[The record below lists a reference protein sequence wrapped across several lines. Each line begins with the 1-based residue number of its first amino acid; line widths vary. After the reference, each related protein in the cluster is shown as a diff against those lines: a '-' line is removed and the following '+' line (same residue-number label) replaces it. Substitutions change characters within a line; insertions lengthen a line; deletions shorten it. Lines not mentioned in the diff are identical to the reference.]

1 MNEPATSAPSSRHDP
16 FAALRYRNFWIYVS
30 SYAIAVVSSIM
41 LSTCAKFEVNELT
54 RHSASGPSFYLG
66 LLAACGAVPVLA
78 LSIFAGHVADRFSR
92 KGVLILTQI
101 VLSIMPVLFALLA
114 LRGITSVWMI
124 YAIILTNG
132 IALTFARPSRGAL
145 IVTLVPRKHFGN
157 AVTWNSSIFEISGA
171 MAPAIAGYLIA
182 GTQLSNALFVSG
194 ACMFACLIISLWL
207 PNPKAA
213 SGKEPLTIRS
223 LLAGVRF
230 VLRTRLLFAAMS
242 LDLFAVLF
250 GGVTYLMP
258 VFADRLGV
266 GAKGLGWMLAAT
278 SFGAISMAFFQTL
291 RPPYRRA
298 GRALLIAVVGF
309 GVATIVFGLSTSYWL
324 CLAMLFVVGMCDNV
338 SVVVRHS
345 LVNLITPD
353 SMRGRV
359 GAVNQVFIGAS
370 NEIGGLESGM
380 TAAAFG
386 PVASA
391 VIGGALTIA
400 TVITIALKFRE
411 IRLLGALHEIKPAP
425 GEEPLDPQ
433 ADRGFEVATKLEEL
447 AP

>member
-1 MNEPATSAPSSRHDP
+1 
-16 FAALRYRNFWIYVS
+16 
-30 SYAIAVVSSIM
+30 M

-66 LLAACGAVPVLA
+66 LLAACGAVPVLG

-92 KGVLILTQI
+92 KAVLILTQI
-101 VLSIMPVLFALLA
+101 VLSIMPALFALLA
-114 LRGITSVWMI
+114 YRGIHNVWVI
-124 YAIILTNG
+124 YAIILVNG

-145 IVTLVPRKHFGN
+145 IVTLVPRQHFGN

-171 MAPAIAGYLIA
+171 IAPALAGVLIA
-182 GTQLSNALFVSG
+182 GTQLATALYVS
-194 ACMFACLIISLWL
+194 ATCMFACLIISLWL

-213 SGKEPLTIRS
+213 NQGERMSVKS

-230 VLRTRLLFAAMS
+230 VFRTRLLLAAMS

-250 GGVTYLMP
+250 GGVTYLIP

-266 GAKGLGWMLAAT
+266 GAAGQGGMSTIMSL
-278 SFGAISMAFFQTL
+278 GAISMALLQTA
-291 RPPYRRA
+291 RPPFRRA
-298 GRALLIAVVGF
+298 GRALLIAIIGF
-309 GVATIVFGLSTSYWL
+309 GLATIVFGLSTSYWL
-324 CLAMLFVVGMCDNV
+324 SLAMLFVVGMCDNV

-380 TAAAFG
+380 VAAAFG

-391 VIGGALTIA
+391 VIGGFLTIA
-400 TVITIALKFRE
+400 TCIAIASRFRE
-411 IRLLGALHEIKPAP
+411 IRLLGQLHEIKPAP
-425 GEEPLDPQ
+425 
-433 ADRGFEVATKLEEL
+433 ADDLPDLQNSRGFEVGTKLDDP

>member
-1 MNEPATSAPSSRHDP
+1 MLAPAVRHDP
-16 FAALRYRNFWIYVS
+16 FAALRYPNFWIYVS
-30 SYAIAVVSSIM
+30 SYAIAVVSSVM
-41 LSTCAKFEVNELT
+41 LSTCAKYEVNELT
-54 RHSASGPSFYLG
+54 RNSTSGPSFYLG
-66 LLAACGAVPVLA
+66 LLAACGAVPVLT

-101 VLSIMPVLFALLA
+101 VLSIMPFVFALLA
-114 LRGITSVWMI
+114 MRGIHSVWVI
-124 YAIILTNG
+124 YAIILVNAT
-132 IALTFARPSRGAL
+132 ALTFARPSRGAL
-145 IVTLVPRKHFGN
+145 IVTLVPRTHFSN

-171 MAPAIAGYLIA
+171 LAPAIAGYLIA
-182 GTQLSNALFVSG
+182 GTQLSTALFVSG
-194 ACMFACLIISLWL
+194 ACMFGCLVISLWL

-213 SGKEPLTIRS
+213 SGKEPLSLRS

-230 VLRTRLLFAAMS
+230 VFRTRLLFAAMS

-278 SFGAISMAFFQTL
+278 SFGAISMALLQTA

-298 GRALLIAVVGF
+298 GRALLIAIVGF
-309 GVATIVFGLSTSYWL
+309 GVATIIFGLSTSYWL
-324 CLAMLFVVGMCDNV
+324 SLAMLFIVGVCDNV

-391 VIGGALTIA
+391 VMGGILTIA
-400 TVITIALKFRE
+400 TCLAIASRFKE
-411 IRLLGALHEIKPAP
+411 IRQLGPLHEIKPAP
-425 GEEPLDPQ
+425 PDDPLDVSPDPQ
-433 ADRGFEVATKLEEL
+433 TARGFEVGTKLDEP

>member
-1 MNEPATSAPSSRHDP
+1 MNEPGPAPAAKHDP
-16 FAALRYRNFWIYVS
+16 FAALRYSNFWIYVS
-30 SYAIAVVSSIM
+30 SYAIAVVSSVM

-54 RHSASGPSFYLG
+54 RHSANGASFYLG

-92 KGVLILTQI
+92 KGVLLITQVILTA
-101 VLSIMPVLFALLA
+101 MPFLFGFLA
-114 LRGITSVWMI
+114 MRGIHSVWVI
-124 YAIILTNG
+124 YAIILANG

-145 IVTLVPRKHFGN
+145 IVTLVPREHFSN

-171 MAPAIAGYLIA
+171 LAPAIAGYLIA
-182 GTQLSNALFVSG
+182 GTKLHTALFVSG
-194 ACMFACLIISLWL
+194 ACMFGCLIISLFL

-213 SGKEPLTIRS
+213 SGKEPMSLSS

-278 SFGAISMAFFQTL
+278 SFGAISMALFQAA

-309 GVATIVFGLSTSYWL
+309 GMATIVFGLSQSFWL
-324 CLAMLFVVGMCDNV
+324 SLAMLFIVGVCDNV

-353 SMRGRV
+353 AMRGRV
-359 GAVNQVFIGAS
+359 GAVNQVFVGAS

-391 VIGGALTIA
+391 VAGGILTISTA
-400 TVITIALKFRE
+400 LLIASRFRE

-425 GEEPLDPQ
+425 LDATPDPQ
-433 ADRGFEVATKLEEL
+433 SDRGFESATKLEDP

>member
-1 MNEPATSAPSSRHDP
+1 MNESAPPDVPAKHDP
-16 FAALRYRNFWIYVS
+16 FAALRFSNFWIYVS
-30 SYAIAVVSSIM
+30 SYAIAVISSVM
-41 LSTCAKFEVNELT
+41 LSTCAKYEVNELT
-54 RHSASGPSFYLG
+54 RHTPEGASFYLG
-66 LLAACGAVPVLA
+66 LLAACGAVPVLT

-92 KGVLILTQI
+92 KGVLLITQV
-101 VLSIMPVLFALLA
+101 VLSIMPFLFALLS
-114 LRGITSVWMI
+114 LRGVHSVWVI
-124 YAIILTNG
+124 YAIILVNG

-145 IVTLVPRKHFGN
+145 VVNLVPRQHFSN

-182 GTQLSNALFVSG
+182 GTQLHTALFVSA
-194 ACMFACLIISLWL
+194 ACMFTCLIISLWL

-213 SGKEPLTIRS
+213 SGKERLSLQS

-230 VLRTRLLFAAMS
+230 VFRTRLLFAAMS

-278 SFGAISMAFFQTL
+278 SFGAITMGLIQAL
-291 RPPYRRA
+291 KPPYRRA
-298 GRALLIAVVGF
+298 GRALLIAVIGF
-309 GVATIVFGLSTSYWL
+309 GVATIIFGLSTSYYL
-324 CLAMLFVVGMCDNV
+324 SLLMLFFVGVCDNV

-353 SMRGRV
+353 VMRGRV

-391 VIGGALTIA
+391 VMGGVLTIT
-400 TVITIALKFRE
+400 TVLVIAWRFRE
-411 IRLLGALHEIKPAP
+411 IRLLGSLHEIKPA
-425 GEEPLDPQ
+425 EVDPQ
-433 ADRGFEVATKLEEL
+433 SARGFETGTKLEEP

>member
-1 MNEPATSAPSSRHDP
+1 MNEPAQFAPPSKHDP
-16 FAALRYRNFWIYVS
+16 FAALRYPNFWIYVS
-30 SYAIAVVSSIM
+30 SYAIAVISSVM
-41 LSTCAKFEVNELT
+41 LSTCAKYEVNELT
-54 RHSASGPSFYLG
+54 RTSARGAPFYLG
-66 LLAACGAVPVLA
+66 LLAACGAVPVLS

-92 KGVLILTQI
+92 KSVLILTQVI
-101 VLSIMPVLFALLA
+101 LTAMPILF
-114 LRGITSVWMI
+114 GILTQYGVHNVWVI
-124 YAIILTNG
+124 YAIILTNAV
-132 IALTFARPSRGAL
+132 ALTFARPSRGAL
-145 IVTLVPRKHFGN
+145 IVTLVPREHFSN

-171 MAPAIAGYLIA
+171 IAPAIAGYLIA
-182 GTQLSNALFVSG
+182 GTQLANALFVSG
-194 ACMFACLIISLWL
+194 FCMFACLVISLWL
-207 PNPKAA
+207 PNPRAA
-213 SGKEPLTIRS
+213 SGKEPLTIAS

-230 VLRTRLLFAAMS
+230 VFSTRLLFAAMS

-250 GGVTYLMP
+250 GGVTYLLP

-266 GAKGLGWMLAAT
+266 GVKGLGWMLAAT

-298 GRALLIAVVGF
+298 GRALLIAVIGF

-338 SVVVRHS
+338 SVVIRHS

-353 SMRGRV
+353 KMRGRV

-391 VIGGALTIA
+391 VIGGVLTIA
-400 TVITIALKFRE
+400 TVLTIAWRFKE
-411 IRLLGALHEIKPAP
+411 IRQLGALRDIQPAAP
-425 GEEPLDPQ
+425 DPQ
-433 ADRGFEVATKLEEL
+433 SDRGFEVVSKLEEP

>member
-1 MNEPATSAPSSRHDP
+1 MTEAARHDP
-16 FAALRYRNFWIYVS
+16 FAALRFRNFWIYVS
-30 SYAIAVVSSIM
+30 SYAIAVISSVM
-41 LSTCAKFEVNELT
+41 LSTCAKYEVNELT
-54 RHSASGPSFYLG
+54 RDSQNGPSFYLG
-66 LLAACGAVPVLA
+66 LLAACGAVPVLG

-92 KGVLILTQI
+92 KGVLLLTQV
-101 VLSIMPVLFALLA
+101 VLTIMPLVFGFLSM
-114 LRGITSVWMI
+114 RGIHSVWVI
-124 YAIILTNG
+124 YAIILVNG

-145 IVTLVPRKHFGN
+145 IVSLVPREHFSN

-171 MAPAIAGYLIA
+171 LAPAIAGYLIA
-182 GTQLSNALFVSG
+182 GTRLSTALFVSG
-194 ACMFACLIISLWL
+194 ACMFVCLLIALFL
-207 PNPKAA
+207 PNPRAA
-213 SGKEPLTIRS
+213 SGKERLTLQS

-266 GAKGLGWMLAAT
+266 GAEGLGWMLAAT
-278 SFGAISMAFFQTL
+278 SFGAITMAMFQAL

-298 GRALLIAVVGF
+298 GRALLLAIIGF
-309 GVATIVFGLSTSYWL
+309 GLATIVFGLSTSFWL
-324 CLAMLFVVGMCDNV
+324 SLGMLFVVGVCDNV

-353 SMRGRV
+353 AMRGRV
-359 GAVNQVFIGAS
+359 GAVNQVFVGAS

-391 VIGGALTIA
+391 VLGGCLTIG
-400 TVITIALKFRE
+400 TCLLIASRFRE
-411 IRLLGALHEIKPAP
+411 IRLLG
-425 GEEPLDPQ
+425 PLRDIRPPEVDPQ
-433 ADRGFEVATKLEEL
+433 SARGFEAGMKLEEP